1 MTETPGTPTVPETT
15 APAALPQVAFIG
27 LGHMGAPMAAN
38 LVAAGYRVRGFD
50 LVPEALETA
59 RAAGVEIA
67 GSGPEAVQGAALVI
81 TMLPAGRHVLV
92 AYQGT
97 PGDGEALAVPGLL
110 EAAAPDTL
118 FMDCSTISVEDARRA
133 HELATAAGHRSLDA
147 PVSGGVVGAEAGTL
161 TMMVGG
167 SAEDYAEALPVL
179 EVVGRRIVH
188 CGDAGAGQ
196 AAKVCNN
203 LILGASMIAVSEAFV
218 LGERLGLSN
227 QALFDVA
234 STASGQCWALTTN
247 CPVPGPV
254 PTSPANRDYRPGF
267 AGALMAKDL
276 GLARHAIEA
285 TGTESRIGLLAER
298 IYAAFAAG
306 EGADRDFSAIIEQIR
321 EHSALETEAGTGTA
335 SGADAGTDTGT
346 GTGTGTGAEQ

>member
-1 MTETPGTPTVPETT
+1 MTETIDTPG
-15 APAALPQVAFIG
+15 AAGTLPDIAFIG
-27 LGHMGAPMAAN
+27 LGHMGGPMAAN
-38 LVAAGYRVRGFD
+38 LVKAGYRVTGFD
-50 LVPEALETA
+50 LVPAALEQA
-59 RAAGVEIA
+59 AAAGVEIA
-67 GSGPEAVQGAALVI
+67 ASGPEAVNGAGLVI
-81 TMLPAGRHVLV
+81 TMLPAGQHVLA
-92 AYQGT
+92 AYEGT
-97 PGDGEALAVPGLL
+97 EGTGDLPALPGLL
-110 EAAAPDTL
+110 AAAAPDTL

-167 SAEDYAEALPVL
+167 SAEDFTEAQPVL
-179 EVVGRRIVH
+179 EVVGRRVVH

-203 LILGASMIAVSEAFV
+203 LILGVSMIAVSEAFV
-218 LGERLGLSN
+218 LGEKLGLSN

-254 PTSPANRDYRPGF
+254 PTSPANRDYQPGF

-285 TGTESRIGLLAER
+285 TGTESRLGLLAEE
-298 IYAAFAAG
+298 IYAAFASS
-306 EGADRDFSAIIEQIR
+306 EGAGKDFSAIVQQIR
-321 EHSALETEAGTGTA
+321 DHSGAA
-335 SGADAGTDTGT
+335 SGPSGT
-346 GTGTGTGAEQ
+346 